1 MAIKGIGGVGSK
13 VKNEIFALSGST
25 NSLLSDAFYRSQ
37 ISLFVAKW
45 WLVEVEKVYQKY
57 RKSPFKKKT
66 YLFKLQN
73 VKK

>member
-13 VKNEIFALSGST
+13 VKNEIFTLSGST
-25 NSLLSDAFYRSQ
+25 NSLLSGAFYRSQ

-57 RKSPFKKKT
+57 RKSPLKKRPI
-66 YLFKLQN
+66 YLNYKK